1 MAEIIINDCKYAW
14 HFEELNNTKIYVKGA
29 FRYKGDYFI
38 SGNACK
44 KLAELFSFLSK
55 GSSTYSPANK
65 DIKEIV
71 LELNG
76 QFSFIIDAKN
86 YVLASVDKV
95 QSYQIF
101 YCYKDGNIYL
111 ANSAVKLQVEAG
123 LDEKDKVSFL
133 EFEMAGY
140 VTGSNTLFKDLFQL
154 QAGESLIFDKN
165 KSSLKV
171 IHFFSYYTKNLVFI
185 NDEDLLD
192 ELHKITIK
200 IFSDMVETLEGMPVW
215 ISLSGGLDSRLVLA
229 MLYKLKYDNITT
241 FTYGIPGLWEIG
253 HAKKIAEYLKV
264 KWNYIPYVP
273 KKIKQLFHT
282 TERKNY
288 FNFASGLRSVPFLS
302 DFYALWQMRKTGVIP
317 DNAVII
323 NGQGGDYLTGGHIPV
338 MIREVD
344 ENMLTADMLIK
355 SIIDKHFSLWLN
367 LKTEENLSIITKKI
381 LDSLQLRPDSK
392 LSKND
397 FAQYY
402 ELHEWQERQTKYVVN
417 GQRVYDWFGYDWRL
431 PFFSDELIFFWMKID
446 WRMKLNQGL
455 FKKYLEAYNYAG
467 LFNIDPPKQ
476 TAFRPFHIKISDKL
490 FSIAGR
496 ITTKDTEYFSRKYIK
511 YFASY
516 APFYPQK
523 NYFEYIKDSQ
533 WHRNIVSYLAKD
545 IIESL

>member
-1 MAEIIINDCKYAW
+1 MNIVIINDAKFSWYS
-14 HFEELNNTKIYVKGA
+14 ENNCDVKIYIKGS
-29 FRYKGDYFI
+29 FWCDGNYFV
-38 SGNACK
+38 GNSACK
-44 KLAELFSFLSK
+44 KLLDIFNA
-55 GSSTYSPANK
+55 GNSTHSLPCKAKLKENI
-65 DIKEIV
+65 IK
-71 LELNG
+71 LRG
-76 QFSFIIDAKN
+76 HFSFIIDTKDF
-86 YVLASVDKV
+86 VLASVDKV
-95 QSYQIF
+95 QSYPIF
-101 YCYKDGNIYL
+101 YCNKGGNIYL

-123 LDEKDKVSFL
+123 LDEKDEVSFL

-171 IHFFSYYTKNLVFI
+171 IRYFSYFTKKLVFI

-215 ISLSGGLDSRLVLA
+215 IPLSGGLDSRLVLA

-241 FTYGIPGLWEIG
+241 FTYGIPGLWEIE
-253 HAKKIAEYLKV
+253 HAKKIAECLKV

-288 FNFASGLRSVPFLS
+288 FRFASGLRSVPFLS
-302 DFYALWQMRKTGVIP
+302 DFYALWQMRETRVIP

-323 NGQGGDYLTGGHIPV
+323 NGQAGDYLTGGHIPK
-338 MIREVD
+338 MIKNVEEDESTVD
-344 ENMLTADMLIK
+344 LLMK
-355 SIIDKHFSLWLN
+355 SITDKHFSLWLN
-367 LKTEENLSIITKKI
+367 LKTEENLSIIVKKI
-381 LDSLQLRPDSK
+381 LNSLQLRPNSK

-431 PFFSDELIFFWMKID
+431 PLWGDELILFWMKID

-455 FKKYLEAYNYAG
+455 FKKYLETYNYAG
-467 LFNIDPPKQ
+467 LFNIDPPVKE
-476 TAFRPFHIKISDKL
+476 FRPLHINISGKI
-490 FSIAGR
+490 FSIMSR
-496 ITTKDTEYFSRKYIK
+496 ITLKDADYYNRKYSR
-511 YFASY
+511 FFNSY

-523 NYFEYIKDSQ
+523 NYFEYLKDSK
-533 WHRNIVSYLAKD
+533 WHRNSVSYLAKNL
-545 IIESL
+545 IESL